1 MPIAANKVRLNLTI
15 SKESEAYIRQ
25 TATYGLALGHVVDE
39 AIKYRLREGARLERL
54 ERKLDSLLASLIKS
68 QGTI

>member
-1 MPIAANKVRLNLTI
+1 MTIAANKVRLNLVI

-25 TATYGLALGHVVDE
+25 TATYGQALSHVVDD

-54 ERKLDSLLASLIKS
+54 ERKLDNLLASLIKR
-68 QGTI
+68 